1 MDSCTFQ
8 HTPAGF
14 TLETGTGS
22 YLISDKDIPL
32 LRRGQSVPLRDPA
45 GQSLG
50 PEGVVYTR
58 KGNIDIRLPSGD
70 VVTIPSRLMN
80 AGDNIRRVILTPSSC
95 DQVVTA

>member
-1 MDSCTFQ
+1 MDSCTIH
-8 HTPAGF
+8 HTPMGF
-14 TLETGTGS
+14 CLETGTGS

-58 KGNIDIRLPSGD
+58 KAD
-70 VVTIPSRLMN
+70 VTIRIPGGETVAIPARLMN
-80 AGDNIRRVILTPSSC
+80 AGDNIRRVI
-95 DQVVTA
+95 